1 MIMAIQWDKDAQF
14 SILLTIMQIYYD
26 VCKHERHAKQSKSTK
41 SESKKNSKMT
51 KTKECS
57 QELICGI

>member
-1 MIMAIQWDKDAQF
+1 MNMALQWDKDAQF
-14 SILLTIMQIYYD
+14 SILLIMQIYYD
-26 VCKHERHAKQSKSTK
+26 VCKHVRHAKQTKSTK
-41 SESKKNSKMT
+41 YESKTNSEMT